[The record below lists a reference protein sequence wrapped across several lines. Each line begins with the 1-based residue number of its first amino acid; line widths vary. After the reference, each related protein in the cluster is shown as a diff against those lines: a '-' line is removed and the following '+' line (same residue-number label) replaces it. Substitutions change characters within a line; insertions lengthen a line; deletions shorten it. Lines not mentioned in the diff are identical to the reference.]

1 MADADVRWL
10 QRLDN
15 YGRSL
20 ATLQRAI
27 TIANARP
34 LSELEE
40 QGLIQAFEVT
50 HELSWL
56 LLKDF
61 LVDQGV
67 SGISGSRDAVRE
79 AVVRELLTPG
89 SEATWMAMI
98 LSRHLT
104 SHTYIPGLAHE
115 IAQVIQRN
123 PAVERILLYGSRAMG
138 RHRSGS
144 DIDLCL
150 EAPTMDLGEL
160 LILAAELDDLLLPWR
175 IDLQLRHLIDH
186 EGLQAHISR
195 VGRVVLD
202 RSKEL
207 NANPRSR

>member
-15 YGRSL
+15 YGRAL
-20 ATLQRAI
+20 ATLQRAVA
-27 TIANARP
+27 IARQRA

-40 QGLIQAFEVT
+40 QGLIQAFEFS

-79 AVVRELLTPG
+79 AVVRELLPPG

-98 LSRHLT
+98 RSRNLT
-104 SHTYIPGLAHE
+104 SHTYNPALARE
-115 IAQVIQRN
+115 IAGLIVESYA
-123 PAVERILLYGSRAMG
+123 PALRELQSTMESRA
-138 RHRSGS
+138 RQR
-144 DIDLCL
+144 
-150 EAPTMDLGEL
+150 
-160 LILAAELDDLLLPWR
+160 
-175 IDLQLRHLIDH
+175 
-186 EGLQAHISR
+186 
-195 VGRVVLD
+195 
-202 RSKEL
+202 
-207 NANPRSR
+207 